1 MFSFLQRLRL
11 LKHILTIR
19 EHPYMME
26 DDDYATWLEKPAY
39 RMRIDSVLTTDDAW
53 RRPAGQVGA
62 KLKILYILR
71 WTCMHMTMS
80 TNTTRKELMM
90 MIRLRARHVMCSS
103 FSDH

>member
-39 RMRIDSVLTTDDAW
+39 RMRIDSVLTTDEAW

-62 KLKILYILR
+62 KLKILYILGGR
-71 WTCMHMTMS
+71 ACSWPCQ
-80 TNTTRKELMM
+80 L
-90 MIRLRARHVMCSS
+90 IRQRADDDYSACAACDVFGSPPIS
-103 FSDH
+103 